1 MYNTTRRNKANRRK
15 NATQKGGN
23 QIDKLK
29 VKLRKCLDKL
39 NKLKNKKS
47 LKSMTPSEISKLMKL
62 QEECNK
68 IQNSI
73 DNLDKTKRLNEEE
86 IMSILHPYDDLEEDE
101 KEDLVEKMKNLAFD
115 KKYKSCFS
123 GEKSANLFFQVKD
136 KVECYFKYGTS
147 VSI

>member
-1 MYNTTRRNKANRRK
+1 MYNTTRRNKANSRQ
-15 NATQKGGN
+15 NCTQRGGN

-39 NKLKNKKS
+39 NKFKKGKD
-47 LKSMTPSEISKLMKL
+47 LTSMSPSEELKLMKL
-62 QEECNK
+62 HEECNK

-101 KEDLVEKMKNLAFD
+101 KEDLVKKMKNLAFD

-136 KVECYFKYGTS
+136 KVECYFKYGTK

>member
-1 MYNTTRRNKANRRK
+1 MSLTSRRNKANSR
-15 NATQKGGN
+15 NMTQRGGN

-39 NKLKNKKS
+39 NKFKKGKD
-47 LKSMTPSEISKLMKL
+47 LTSMSPSEELKLMKL
-62 QEECNK
+62 HEECNK

-73 DNLDKTKRLNEEE
+73 DNLDKEKRLNDEQ
-86 IMSILHPYDDLEEDE
+86 IMMILNPYDDLEKDE
-101 KEDLVEKMKNLAFD
+101 KEDLVEKMKNLTFD

-123 GEKSANLFFQVKD
+123 GKKSENLFFQVKD
-136 KVECYFKYGTS
+136 KVECYFKYGTK